1 MIWEEADYQATL
13 KAQMENDA
21 REWVKK
27 NKIDKSKGI
36 IRAKVTYD

>member
-21 REWVKK
+21 REWVK
-27 NKIDKSKGI
+27 NKINGSEKIEKCEPTI
-36 IRAKVTYD
+36 E

>member
-1 MIWEEADYQATL
+1 MIWEEADYQAAL

-21 REWVKK
+21 REWVK

>member
-21 REWVKK
+21 REWVKNK
-27 NKIDKSKGI
+27 NNGI
-36 IRAKVTYD
+36 ITVETVID